1 MFLFY
6 IDHENGNQQR
16 HASPRRAIQPTT
28 LLFFLLAG
36 KLRKLFGSDLPAFV
50 DLALDHRALV
60 EGFRVAH
67 ISENFHALDYPFSR
81 DTRRKKE
88 KAKLYRQVMFA
99 LGCLNCCPSHL
110 QSWTMRAQ

>member
-6 IDHENGNQQR
+6 IDHENGNQSKACFTP
-16 HASPRRAIQPTT
+16 ASYSTHYTT
-28 LLFFLLAG
+28 FLLAG

-67 ISENFHALDYPFSR
+67 FSENFHALDYPFSR

-88 KAKLYRQVMFA
+88 KAKPYRQVMLA

-110 QSWTMRAQ
+110 QSSTMRAQ